1 MVTKKITKMILKY
14 VVFFPFKCLNLNT
27 CYIWILW
34 LKFWK
39 NNWRVC
45 KIPSIVHDVHKYYM
59 MCTSTN
65 KKCGAKGEENLT
77 HTSRHSQVHV
87 CPLPSWV
94 IIIFF
99 SSHCTNGGI
108 DIWVHCLLWTTFIAP
123 CTTFLLSFFVA
134 HYI

>member
-1 MVTKKITKMILKY
+1 MVTKKLQKWFKSMW
-14 VVFFPFKCLNLNT
+14 FFPFQFAFCNLNT
-27 CYIWILW
+27 CYTWILW

-39 NNWRVC
+39 NNWRIC
-45 KIPSIVHDVHKYYM
+45 KIPSMFM

-65 KKCGAKGEENLT
+65 KKCGAKGEENLIY
-77 HTSRHSQVHV
+77 TSRHSQVHV

-94 IIIFF
+94 IIIVL

-108 DIWVHCLLWTTFIAP
+108 DIGVLCLLWTTFITS